1 MPANTIVLK
10 GMGHHDEATVF
21 AALSPGMGCNLHLD
35 TTLKLAQEQAAQAEA
50 LKGGLLIAK
59 EDALQGK
66 TVDDAYAAADV
77 GFYYIPLPGDHVQ
90 VLAKTGED
98 IALGDKL
105 IIEGGGSGLFVEAA
119 GTETKYQVQ
128 ALEAA
133 GVLAASTL
141 IAVKV
146 L

>member
-10 GMGHHDEATVF
+10 GKGHHDEARVY
-21 AALSPGMGCNLHLD
+21 AALSPGMGCGLHLD
-35 TTLKLAQEQAAQAEA
+35 TTLKLAQEPLAQAEA
-50 LKGGLLIAK
+50 LKGGFLVAK

-77 GFYYIPLPGDHVQ
+77 GFYYVPLPGDEIQ
-90 VLAKTGED
+90 VLTKSGED

-105 IIEGGGSGLFVEAA
+105 VIEGGGSGYFVEAA

-128 ALEAA
+128 ALEAK
-133 GVLAASTL
+133 GVLGAHTL